1 MPPLVI
7 DLERADDARDV
18 VHRAV
23 QALAEGKLIALP
35 TETVYGLAASALCE
49 SAVERLFTVKGRQ
62 RRQPLTL
69 AIKSADDALDYVPDI
84 SRLAERLARRC
95 WPGPVTLVLDDRH
108 PDSVVKQLPFSVQE
122 AISPEGTLG
131 LRVPAH
137 ALVLDILRLSAGP
150 LALTSANRSG
160 QADSVTAQEVADSL
174 GDDVDLIL
182 DDGRSK
188 YAQPS
193 SVVRVNAGGLK
204 VLRAG
209 VFAETTLRRLS
220 SLMVLVVCTGNT
232 CRSPMAEALMRQKLA
247 DRLGCGVDE
256 LEDCGVL
263 VSSAGI
269 AAMSGGRPSP
279 EAAQVMAARGIDIT
293 SHTSQPLTD
302 RLVRYS
308 DLIITMTRGHREAV
322 LAQWPEAAARTAVL
336 SAQSIDVADPIGGP
350 LETYQAC
357 ADQIDRELDAWID
370 RLDLDPN

>member
-220 SLMVLVVCTGNT
+220 SLMVLLVCTGNT

-247 DRLGCGVDE
+247 DRLGCGVDA

>member
-95 WPGPVTLVLDDRH
+95 WPGPVMLVLDDRH

-220 SLMVLVVCTGNT
+220 SLMVLLVCTGNT

-279 EAAQVMAARGIDIT
+279 EAAQVMAARGIDIA

>member
-220 SLMVLVVCTGNT
+220 SLMVLLVCTGNT